1 MPTESAARSRIL
13 VGFRGSLLASP
24 HTHIA
29 RLCGRSNPGVPMAF
43 AEAVNRR
50 LKKKICLD
58 CGVTNAPRADRCRK
72 CHSKALRVKALEA
85 RGGTAA

>member
-1 MPTESAARSRIL
+1 
-13 VGFRGSLLASP
+13 
-24 HTHIA
+24 
-29 RLCGRSNPGVPMAF
+29 MAF